1 MLRISSGLVSTEYVG
16 AQEITKNVEL
26 LVKKIVS
33 LITLVNTNIR

>member
-1 MLRISSGLVSTEYVG
+1 MLRISSSLVSTEYVG

-26 LVKKIVS
+26 LVKKIVY